1 MIGGGKSMDALA
13 SIHGPAALGLLA
25 LATLLHESGVP
36 LPITPVAMFLAARGI
51 ESGAHFAAF
60 LAAMVVMTLITN
72 LAWFI
77 AGRRRGAAVLEV
89 LRRFSLAADK
99 HVTRAERDFV
109 RWGPSTLVF
118 GHFLPGVTLVAPP
131 LAGAWG
137 MKTSRFLMLTSIGA
151 VLYSV
156 PLLVAGVLLRGR
168 IDVVLA
174 TLDRIHSHL
183 LAGLACLLAGY
194 VGWRWWRRRAGSAA
208 A

>member
-1 MIGGGKSMDALA
+1 MDTLA
-13 SIHGPAALGLLA
+13 SIHGTAALGLLA

-36 LPITPVAMFLAARGI
+36 LPIAPVAMFLAARGI
-51 ESGAHFAAF
+51 GNGAHFAAF
-60 LAAMVVMTLITN
+60 LGAMVLTTLIAN
-72 LAWFI
+72 LAWFTV
-77 AGRRRGAAVLEV
+77 GRRRGAAVLDV

-109 RWGPSTLVF
+109 RWEPSTLLF

-137 MKTSRFLMLTSIGA
+137 MKTSRFLMLTSAGA

-168 IDVVLA
+168 IDIVLA
-174 TLDRIHSHL
+174 TLDRIHSNL
-183 LAGLACLLAGY
+183 LAGLACLLVGY
-194 VGWRWWRRRAGSAA
+194 VGWRWWRRRARSAA
-208 A
+208 T